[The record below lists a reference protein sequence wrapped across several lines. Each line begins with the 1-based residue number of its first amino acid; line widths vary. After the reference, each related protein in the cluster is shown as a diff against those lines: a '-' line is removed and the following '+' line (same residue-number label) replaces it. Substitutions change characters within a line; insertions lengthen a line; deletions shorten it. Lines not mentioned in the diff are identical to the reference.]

1 MSLERYTEDVDF
13 ANDLIHSELF
23 RPPYARITP
32 AQARFLGQRYKLVMW
47 DIISRDY
54 NRKLSPRTCLKN
66 VTKHL
71 APGAIVVFHDSEK
84 GLPQHAL
91 RPCPARWRRSGRW
104 GSNAKPSNSDMRF
117 VVAITAAS
125 GAIYARLTIERLL
138 ASPCV
143 SEIAL
148 VCSRHAREVMA
159 HEGVSLPVD
168 GRIREYANDD
178 MFAPPASG
186 SARYDGM
193 AVVPSTVG
201 TVGRVAAGT
210 AQSLIERA
218 ADVML
223 KGERRRLV
231 FVVRETPLSLI
242 HLRNMAALTEAGAV
256 ILPASPSFS
265 CRAAGRRGAVRY
277 GRRPRRSIARGR
289 YIAL

>member
-1 MSLERYTEDVDF
+1 
-13 ANDLIHSELF
+13 
-23 RPPYARITP
+23 
-32 AQARFLGQRYKLVMW
+32 
-47 DIISRDY
+47 
-54 NRKLSPRTCLKN
+54 
-66 VTKHL
+66 
-71 APGAIVVFHDSEK
+71 
-84 GLPQHAL
+84 
-91 RPCPARWRRSGRW
+91 
-104 GSNAKPSNSDMRF
+104 MRF

-168 GRIREYANDD
+168 ANDD

-223 KGERRRLV
+223 KERRRLV

-256 ILPASPSFS
+256 ILPASPSFYAAPQGVEEL
-265 CRAAGRRGAVRY
+265 CGTVADRAAALLGVDISRY
-277 GRRPRRSIARGR
+277 EWGK
-289 YIAL
+289 